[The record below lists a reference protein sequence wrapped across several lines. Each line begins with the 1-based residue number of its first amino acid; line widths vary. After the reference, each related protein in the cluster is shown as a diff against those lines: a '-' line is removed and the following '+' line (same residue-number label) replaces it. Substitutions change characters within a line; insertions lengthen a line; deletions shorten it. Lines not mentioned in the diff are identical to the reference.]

1 MRVSKIGVIVAYRR
15 EYSLIRLSFPI
26 LKLIKIT
33 YKHPLIRY
41 LIIHIRVSSR
51 SS

>member
-1 MRVSKIGVIVAYRR
+1 MGVIIACRG
-15 EYSLIRLSFPI
+15 EYSLISLSFPI

-33 YKHPLIRY
+33 YEHPLIRH
-41 LIIHIRVSSR
+41 LMVHVQVSSG

>member
-1 MRVSKIGVIVAYRR
+1 MGVIIAYRG
-15 EYSLIRLSFPI
+15 EYLLISLSFPI

-33 YKHPLIRY
+33 YKHPLIRH
-41 LIIHIRVSSR
+41 LIIYIRVSSR